1 MAEEKTIQDA
11 ATLPE
16 APDLLRQDGWFGSD
30 LSGYWLQD
38 DERYEQPVWTL
49 SWCGIPFAP
58 LGNIHALTGQSWM
71 NQQYVLE
78 VPGMYP
84 RKMVFEVF
92 GEDRIKT
99 FNIQEGQEVT
109 VSFEIDAHQYQDRW
123 FNEIRAWDVRPTG
136 QQQAPTAQSVA
147 SNL

>member
-1 MAEEKTIQDA
+1 MVLHLKKTNKKM
-11 ATLPE
+11 E
-16 APDLLRQDGWFGSD
+16 
-30 LSGYWLQD
+30 
-38 DERYEQPVWTL
+38 
-49 SWCGIPFAP
+49 
-58 LGNIHALTGQSWM
+58 LTGKIIAVMPANSGTSQRTGQAWM

-84 RKMVFEVF
+84 RRMVFEVF
-92 GEDRIKT
+92 GQDRIEK

-109 VSFEIDAHQYQDRW
+109 VSFEIDAHEYNGRW
-123 FNEIRAWDVRPTG
+123 FNEIRAWDVRPEG